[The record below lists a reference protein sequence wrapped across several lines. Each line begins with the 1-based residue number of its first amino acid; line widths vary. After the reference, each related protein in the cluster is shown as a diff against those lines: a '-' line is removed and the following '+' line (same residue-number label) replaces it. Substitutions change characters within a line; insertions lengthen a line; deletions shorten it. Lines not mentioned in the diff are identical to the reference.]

1 MFKEIL
7 TIFLFA
13 MAPISELRVAIPL
26 GILVYNLPIWF
37 VFIIVI
43 IGNLI
48 PTFLILWYL
57 ETVSNFLRKRSSFF
71 EKFFSWLFEYTRK
84 KHHKKIEK
92 YAVWALLPFV
102 AVPLPF
108 TGAWSGSLI
117 AFVFGIEKNKAFVI
131 ISLGVLAAG
140 IIVIFLVSAGKL
152 LI

>member
-1 MFKEIL
+1 MFKEIF

-13 MAPISELRVAIPL
+13 IAPISELRGAIPL
-26 GILVYNLPIWF
+26 GILKYDFSIWL

-43 IGNLI
+43 TGNLI
-48 PTFLILWYL
+48 PAVLILWHL

-84 KHHKKIEK
+84 KHYKKIEK
-92 YAVWALLPFV
+92 YAIWALLLFV
-102 AVPLPF
+102 AIPFPF

-117 AFVFGIEKNKAFVI
+117 AFVFGIEKKKALAI
-131 ISLGVLAAG
+131 ISLGVLIAG
-140 IIVIFLVSAGKL
+140 IIVTFLVSAGKF